1 MISSHESE
9 KVKLRISCRSLR
21 KRDESAEPTP
31 ECYVYLESITP
42 VFWYLFESMEYIE
55 NNSNPDFPD
64 DCILPYN
71 LTYNQRIMFEVQDRY
86 SYEKRVKF
94 GSVETTLETIMRT
107 KNQTLVV
114 DLYSEKKV
122 DHCSTVKELSGKLI
136 IRAEQGDE
144 DVNRIMWQWSGIKLM
159 NTSGWFSKSNPFL
172 KFLKMNS
179 EEKFVEAHK
188 TYFIKHDLNP
198 VWDPFQI
205 GDAKLC
211 SNHTQNF
218 RIECWDFKKNGK
230 HHFIGG
236 CETSLDLIKS
246 GARDFELHNPK
257 KGSHTGTL
265 HLKEFHMEPILRFVG
280 YLRGGMQL
288 KFAIAI
294 DYTAS
299 NGHPDEHGSLHSL
312 TDQPSNEYDSTLSL
326 VVPFMLKYAPN
337 ESVSLYGFGGCP
349 NKGQTS
355 HFFPLNG
362 DSQSPQV
369 QGISA
374 ILATYKK
381 TLSEVEQSNP
391 KLLTPLIQEICK
403 LYEEVREAKGDEYL
417 ILTILVNGEIDDK
430 QETADAL
437 AYASGLP
444 LSIVIIGVGQHTF
457 YNTKGQYAGEL
468 KTPRSLVHFEAFRK
482 YSSKRNDLVHSAYD
496 EVSGQLIEY
505 MKSIH
510 KMPSPPQKFDMSQL

>member
-1 MISSHESE
+1 MISSHEPE
-9 KVKLRISCRSLR
+9 KIKLRISCRNLR
-21 KRDESAEPTP
+21 KRDKSIEPTS
-31 ECYVYLESITP
+31 EGYVDLPASKL
-42 VFWYLFESMEYIE
+42 VGWYLLKTIHPIVS
-55 NNSNPDFPD
+55 NSNPDFPD
-64 DCILPYN
+64 FCILPY
-71 LTYNQRIMFEVQDRY
+71 TFTFDSRIMFTIKDKY
-86 SYEKRVKF
+86 SDDKREKL
-94 GSVETTLETIMRT
+94 GSVETTLETIMGG
-107 KNQTLVV
+107 KNQTFVA
-114 DLYSEKKV
+114 DLYSEKKI
-122 DHCSTVKELSGKLI
+122 DFFSTVKELSGKLI

-144 DVNRIMWQWSGIKLM
+144 DVNRIMWQWSGVKLM
-159 NTSGWFSKSNPFL
+159 NTGGWFSKSNPFL

-179 EEKFVEAHK
+179 EEKYVEAHE
-188 TYFIKHDLNP
+188 TDFIKHDLNP
-198 VWDPFQI
+198 AWDPFQI

-211 SNHTQNF
+211 SDHTQNF
-218 RIECWDFKKNGK
+218 RIECWDFVKNGED
-230 HHFIGG
+230 HYIGD

-257 KGSHTGTL
+257 KGSHIGTL
-265 HLKEFHMEPILRFVG
+265 HLKEFHMEPILRFVD
-280 YLRGGMQL
+280 YLRGGIKL

-299 NGHPDEHGSLHSL
+299 NGHPDKHGSLHSL
-312 TDQPSNEYDSTLSL
+312 TDQSSNEYDNGLKS

-349 NKGQTS
+349 HKDQIS

-381 TLSEVEQSNP
+381 SLSEVEQSNP

-403 LYEEVREAKGDEYL
+403 LYEEVRETKGDEYL
-417 ILTILVNGEIDDK
+417 ILTILVNGQIDDM

-457 YNTKGQYAGEL
+457 SDTKGQYAGEL

-482 YSSKRNDLVHSAYD
+482 YASKQDDLVHSAYGK
-496 EVSGQLIEY
+496 VSDQLVEY

-510 KMPSPPQKFDMSQL
+510 KMPSPPQEFDMSQL